1 MGKTHKSLLE
11 EWTGSRTVRWPALL
25 RLPQGANAPTRASCP
40 ESFAWRPISGIR
52 SSRTVMDA
60 TGHYVEPLSYTV
72 LGEKSVT
79 AASLLTTGARQPRVF
94 SAAASSI
101 Q

>member
-1 MGKTHKSLLE
+1 
-11 EWTGSRTVRWPALL
+11 
-25 RLPQGANAPTRASCP
+25 
-40 ESFAWRPISGIR
+40 
-52 SSRTVMDA
+52 MDA